1 MCLNLSFNKK
11 SKKPFKNAI
20 MNRTL
25 MVWLAV
31 LCMGFNL
38 NQVAQANS
46 HGDFKELANLETL
59 AETSNQTGLP
69 ILLMFGAT
77 WCEYCEEL
85 IDQVFEPIVRGGNY
99 DGKVVLLRHVGVDE
113 QALIPGF
120 DGKLLKKSEWA
131 YQLNADLTPT
141 VLFLDGSGKE
151 VAPRIVGITNTHLY
165 AGLIHERLNVAYQ
178 NMNNPFRIPITPDL
192 YEQQLQQQNN

>member
-1 MCLNLSFNKK
+1 MSFNASCNKNLKK
-11 SKKPFKNAI
+11 SFKN
-20 MNRTL
+20 TL
-25 MVWLAV
+25 VNNTLKAWLV
-31 LCMGFNL
+31 VMCMSFNL
-38 NQVAQANS
+38 NQVAEAKS
-46 HGDFKELANLETL
+46 HGDFKELANLESL
-59 AETSNQTGLP
+59 GKTSHQTGLP
-69 ILLMFGAT
+69 ILLMFGAA
-77 WCEYCEEL
+77 WCEYCQEL
-85 IDQVFEPIVRGGNY
+85 IDQVFEPIARGGNY

-113 QALIPGF
+113 QKPIPGF

-141 VLFLDGSGKE
+141 VLFLDGTGKE

-192 YEQQLQQQNN
+192 YEQQLQQPNN